1 MIDLSHLTGNQN
13 VRAALS
19 GLDQAELLSMFHV
32 SIAIFPDD
40 LLDRVGR
47 FGSFSELR
55 RRSFSGSFAPR
66 TITAPAYE
74 AARLLLTK
82 AGVNQMVGSDDAPF
96 SVYRGYK
103 YLDRK
108 VAGRLPKAVQKGTKA
123 IYAYEDG
130 ALTSFREAERLG
142 MLKLYDLPI
151 GYWRE
156 ARTLMNSALEQWPEW
171 ATTIQ
176 GFSDSEEKTS
186 RKEEEIRLA
195 DHIFVASSFT
205 AKTLEAYPGK
215 LPPVTVIPYG
225 FPPVYTNRTYD
236 VLTNRPIKLLFVGG
250 LSQRK
255 GLAELF
261 QAVDRLGDRV
271 SLTVVGRKSAEHC
284 KVLEEALAKHNYI
297 PSLPHNEILG
307 LMRQHDLFVF
317 PSLFE
322 GFGLVITEAMSQGTP
337 VITTDRTAGPDIIT
351 DGKDGWIVPAGSVDD
366 LYERLRYLVEHPVEI
381 ERAGREALE
390 TASKRPWSSY
400 GDELAE
406 AVKAIVA

>member
-1 MIDLSHLTGNQN
+1 
-13 VRAALS
+13 
-19 GLDQAELLSMFHV
+19 
-32 SIAIFPDD
+32 
-40 LLDRVGR
+40 
-47 FGSFSELR
+47 
-55 RRSFSGSFAPR
+55 
-66 TITAPAYE
+66 
-74 AARLLLTK
+74 
-82 AGVNQMVGSDDAPF
+82 
-96 SVYRGYK
+96 
-103 YLDRK
+103 
-108 VAGRLPKAVQKGTKA
+108 
-123 IYAYEDG
+123 
-130 ALTSFREAERLG
+130 